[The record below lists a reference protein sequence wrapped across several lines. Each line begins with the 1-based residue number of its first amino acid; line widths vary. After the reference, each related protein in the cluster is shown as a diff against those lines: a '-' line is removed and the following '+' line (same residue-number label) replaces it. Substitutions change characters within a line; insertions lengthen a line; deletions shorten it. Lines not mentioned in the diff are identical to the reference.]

1 MKKTTLI
8 PKKGWLIVLGYL
20 LSVSFVFSRSNNS
33 TISNSANDSERLAVA
48 YSCGSTI
55 IHSADFESGLD
66 GWTSGGSDASRENNT
81 TWSYGGNY
89 SLRIRDDDALGSA
102 SSFDSPAFNLSS
114 YDKVDF
120 KFFFAP
126 KSVENTEEFMIEY
139 SHDNGSTWTTVKV
152 FEGGNIDDQ
161 SADFET
167 TSSVIFYGKIVTIK
181 STDYTFPSSTKS
193 KFRIRCNANNND
205 DQVFI
210 DDITITGVTYCNP
223 SQAPGGVTSSL
234 DLWLKADMING
245 INETTDGNPVS
256 KWVDNGKGNNA
267 ETMVSGQE
275 PVYRNNS
282 TSNFNFNP
290 VIEFENDNT
299 TASSDMTYIISNG
312 SRHELTGT
320 GGFNSDDIFVVLIP
334 DPSITTSMT
343 PLDTFTSI
351 DQTSN
356 NSQNPDVT
364 GFGYGNYSA
373 RFSNERFAY
382 CIGTSASYGRATK
395 DANVNFNQIHI
406 INTRHNNSNTGAN
419 IYINNNQFGTTTAN
433 SGSWANNDNTKFW
446 LGRSQYWNGSFDGR
460 IAEIITYSS
469 TNNDND
475 LTQARNRIQSY
486 LAIKYGVTLGSNG
499 MSQDYV
505 DSDGTVIWDQ
515 SANSGYNYDIAGIGR
530 DDVSELNQKQS
541 RSSNNASDITGRT
554 QGVVTIGISDIY
566 DTNSENKNSNSAV
579 FDDKE
584 FLMWGNNGV
593 DLDLSATPISVDM
606 SSGVINLNT
615 QVSFISMQR
624 IWKVVENGGDIPTVK
639 IRIEE
644 QAIRNISPPGSYYMF
659 ISGTEVFDTNSDY
672 RLLKSDGNG
681 NLQTDYDFNGT
692 TYITFG
698 YAPEVNVERSVYF
711 DGSTDYADMEDN
723 LDLNPGGFTISAWV
737 KRDATDSGTKSILS
751 KRPTSFSE
759 GYDLCILDSNKIQ
772 MRWKNGTDQNLSTV
786 TSIPDDQWHHIA
798 VVYDGTTAYI
808 YIDGVLDNS
817 ENKTEPVSS
826 HNPFLIAAAGNGST
840 IQHFKG
846 NIDEVRVWSTALTN
860 DQLRFIMN
868 QEIQNNA
875 GQVLGNELPSSIT
888 KNDINAIPWVN
899 LEGYYPMST
908 FTYTNTVDASGNGI
922 DGVLRNLDTV
932 DKQTAPLPYAS
943 NQNGDWNT
951 SATWVNGNMQ
961 SIPGSTSIVDSNI
974 TVDWNIVK
982 ISHDVTLDNSTLP
995 FNKNNNRELLALYI
1009 DSNELTLTGNNSD
1022 KSGNG
1027 ITISH
1032 YLSLN
1037 GKLDLEGESQLI
1049 QTENSDLI
1057 VGLNGKLE
1065 RDQQGTA
1072 DTFTYN
1078 YWSSPVG
1085 ETNTGLNDY
1094 SYSVQDIMQ
1103 DGDIPVN
1110 FLGSG
1115 YNGAAS
1121 SPIQISDYW
1130 IWKFADLTNDD
1141 YSAWQHIRASGTIHA
1156 GEGFTMK
1163 GPGTGSIVSEQ
1174 NYVFNGKPNN
1184 GDITLTITSGNEYL
1198 VGNPYASALDANEFI
1213 NDNPNL
1219 SGTLYFWE
1227 HWGGGSHI
1235 LQEYQGG
1242 YSLYN
1247 LSGGVPAPAPDPD
1260 VAQVGVGTKT
1270 PGPYVP
1276 ISQGFFV
1283 TGTSTGTINFQND
1296 QRAFQKEGN
1305 SNSVFLRTYVNP
1317 NSTLN
1322 AASNDNR
1329 MKFRL
1334 GFNAGYNMQLHRQ
1347 ILLTIDEN
1355 ATPNVDWGYDG
1366 RLNDNQTDDMFWVL
1380 NNEKYIIQ
1388 ASNDNQLND
1397 AYPIGIKVN
1406 EDGINSIT
1414 IDQLENIED
1423 NINIYVHDI
1432 ELNSYHNLRDSDYDI
1447 FLLAGEY
1454 LNRFEITFDFS
1465 ESLSIDD
1472 KNEKSIDILYSNHK
1486 QKLILLN
1493 PNQIELESIELYN
1506 LLGQSVNKIND
1517 ISERGYS
1524 EYKVNQLSTGA
1535 YIVKL
1540 NTLSGSIL
1548 TKKLIINLNFK

>member
-8 PKKGWLIVLGYL
+8 LKGWLIVLGYL
-20 LSVSFVFSRSNNS
+20 LSVSLVFSWTYNS
-33 TISNSANDSERLAVA
+33 EISISTNYPERLAIA

-81 TWSYGGNY
+81 TWSYGGDY
-89 SLRIRDDDALGSA
+89 SLRIRDDDASGSA
-102 SSFDSPAFNLSS
+102 SSFDSPAFDLSS

-126 KSVENTEEFMIEY
+126 ESVEDTEEFMIEY
-139 SHDNGSTWTTVKV
+139 SSDNGATWTTVKV
-152 FEGGNIDDQ
+152 FEGGSVGDE

-167 TSSVIFYGKIVTIK
+167 TSSVIFYGKIVTLK
-181 STDYTFPSSTKS
+181 STDYTFPSSTIS
-193 KFRIRCNANNND
+193 KFRIRCNASSNND
-205 DQVFI
+205 KVFI
-210 DDITITGVTYCNP
+210 DDITITGVTNCSP

-245 INETTDGNPVS
+245 INETTDGNLVS
-256 KWVDNGKGNNA
+256 QWVDNGKGNNA

-275 PVYRNNS
+275 PVYRNNA

-299 TASSDMTYIISNG
+299 TANSDMTYIINDG
-312 SRHELTGT
+312 SRDELTGT
-320 GGFNSDDIFVVLIP
+320 GGFNSDDIFVVLVP
-334 DPSITTSMT
+334 DPSITTSMI

-351 DQTSN
+351 DETAN
-356 NSQNPDVT
+356 NSQFEDVT
-364 GFGYGNYSA
+364 GFGYGNYSV

-382 CIGTSASYGRATK
+382 CIGTSGSYGRATT
-395 DANVNFNQIHI
+395 DTNVNFNQIHI
-406 INTRHNNSNTGAN
+406 INSRHNNSDTGVN
-419 IYINNNQFGTTTAN
+419 LYINNNQFGNTTAN

-469 TNNDND
+469 TNDDSD

-486 LAIKYGVTLGSNG
+486 LAIKYGITLGTNG
-499 MSQDYV
+499 TSQDYV

-515 SANSGYNYDIAGIGR
+515 SVNSGYNYDIAGIGR

-541 RSSNNASDITGRT
+541 RSSNDASDLTGRT
-554 QGVVTIGISDIY
+554 QGVITIGLSEIY
-566 DTNSENKNSNSAV
+566 DTNSENKNTNSTI
-579 FDDKE
+579 FNDKE
-584 FLMWGNNGV
+584 FLLWGNNGI
-593 DLDLSATPISVDM
+593 DLDLSDTPISVDM
-606 SSGVINLNT
+606 SSGVTDLST
-615 QVSFISMQR
+615 QVSFTSMQR

-639 IRIEE
+639 ISIEE

-659 ISGTEVFDTNSDY
+659 ISSTEVFDTSSDY
-672 RLLKSDGNG
+672 RKLESDGKG
-681 NLQTDYDFNGT
+681 NLQTDYDFDGT

-698 YAPEVNVERSVYF
+698 YAPEIVVERSVFF
-711 DGSTDYADMEDN
+711 DGSSDYADMEDN
-723 LDLNPGGFTISAWV
+723 LDLNPSGFTLSAWI
-737 KRDATDSGTKSILS
+737 KRDATDSGAKSIIS

-759 GYDLCILDSNKIQ
+759 GFDLCVLDNNRIQIL
-772 MRWKNGTDQNLSTV
+772 WKNGTDQSLSTV

-798 VVYDGTTAYI
+798 VVYDGTTTYI

-817 ENKTEPVSS
+817 ENKTAPVSTS
-826 HNPFLIAAAGNGST
+826 NPFLIAAAGNGST
-840 IQHFKG
+840 TQHFKG
-846 NIDEVRVWSTALTN
+846 NIDEVRVWNTALTE

-868 QEIQNNA
+868 QEIQNNS

-888 KNDINAIPWVN
+888 KNDISAIPWSN
-899 LEGYYPMST
+899 LKGYYPMST
-908 FTYTNTVDASGNGI
+908 FTYTNTIDASGNGI
-922 DGVLRNLDTV
+922 DGALRNLDTV
-932 DKQTAPLPYAS
+932 DKQTAPLPYES

-951 SATWVNGNMQ
+951 NATWVNGSMQ

-982 ISHDVTLDNSTLP
+982 TSHDVTLDNSTLP
-995 FNKNNNRELLALYI
+995 SGNNNRKLLALYI
-1009 DSNELTLTGNNSD
+1009 DSNELTVTGNNGDS
-1022 KSGNG
+1022 SGNG
-1027 ITISH
+1027 ITITH
-1032 YLSLN
+1032 YFILD

-1049 QTENSDLI
+1049 QTENSDLM
-1057 VGLNGKLE
+1057 VGLNGELE
-1065 RDQQGTA
+1065 KDQQGTA

-1103 DGDIPVN
+1103 DGDVSVN

-1115 YNGAAS
+1115 YNGSAS
-1121 SPIQISDYW
+1121 SPIQIADYW
-1130 IWKFADLTNDD
+1130 IWKFADLTYDD
-1141 YSAWQHIRASGTIHA
+1141 YSAWQHMRASGTIYA
-1156 GEGFTMK
+1156 GEGYTMK
-1163 GPGTGSIVSEQ
+1163 GPGTGSIMSDQ

-1184 GDITLTITSGNEYL
+1184 GDITLTINSGNEYL

-1227 HWGGGSHI
+1227 HWGGGSHN

-1260 VAQVGVGTKT
+1260 VAQVGVGTQT
-1270 PGPYVP
+1270 PGPYIP

-1283 TGTSTGTINFQND
+1283 LGTSTGNINFEND

-1305 SNSVFLRTYVNP
+1305 SNSVFLRTQANP

-1322 AASNDNR
+1322 TVSNDSR

-1334 GFNAGYNMQLHRQ
+1334 GFNASYYMQLHRQ

-1355 ATPNVDWGYDG
+1355 ATSYVDWGYDG
-1366 RLNDNQTDDMFWVL
+1366 KLNDNQTDDMFWVL
-1380 NNEKYIIQ
+1380 DNEKYIIQ
-1388 ASNDNQLND
+1388 ASNDDQLND
-1397 AYPIGIKVN
+1397 VYPIGIKVN

-1414 IDQLENIED
+1414 IDQLENVDD

-1432 ELNSYHNLRDSDYDI
+1432 ELDLYHNIRDSNYDV
-1447 FLLAGEY
+1447 FLLSGEY

-1465 ESLSIDD
+1465 ESLSTVEE
-1472 KNEKSIDILYSNHK
+1472 KEKSLDILYSNSNEK
-1486 QKLILLN
+1486 IILIN
-1493 PNQIELESIELYN
+1493 PNQIEVHSIELYN
-1506 LLGQSVNKIND
+1506 LLGQSVYKIND
-1517 ISERGYS
+1517 ISESGYS
-1524 EYKVNQLSTGA
+1524 EYEVKKLSTGT
-1535 YIVKL
+1535 YVIKL
-1540 NTLSGSIL
+1540 NTVSGSVL
-1548 TKKLIINLNFK
+1548 TKKVLVR